1 MGYTS
6 YNSNPYVKAMNDN
19 KWRCDNI
26 RRKKSKEKQRGGKNR
41 KEKERVGGKEMNRR
55 NEH

>member
-1 MGYTS
+1 
-6 YNSNPYVKAMNDN
+6 MNDN

-26 RRKKSKEKQRGGKNR
+26 RRKKSKEKQRGGKKR